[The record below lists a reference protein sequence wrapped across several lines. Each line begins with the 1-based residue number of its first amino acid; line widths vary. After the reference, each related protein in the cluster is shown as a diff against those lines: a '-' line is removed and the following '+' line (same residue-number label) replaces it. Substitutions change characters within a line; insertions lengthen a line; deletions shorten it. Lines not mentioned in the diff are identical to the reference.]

1 MKSAEPNLC
10 VRWEGGEQQSERWC
24 GGELPVIDV
33 PFVDDKGV
41 VGKEERQ
48 RIHIAKRNVHR
59 AVLDQ
64 KTRREQKVGGGSG
77 KGR

>member
-48 RIHIAKRNVHR
+48 RIHIAKDHFVETPERVR
-59 AVLDQ
+59 KARLG
-64 KTRREQKVGGGSG
+64 E
-77 KGR
+77 